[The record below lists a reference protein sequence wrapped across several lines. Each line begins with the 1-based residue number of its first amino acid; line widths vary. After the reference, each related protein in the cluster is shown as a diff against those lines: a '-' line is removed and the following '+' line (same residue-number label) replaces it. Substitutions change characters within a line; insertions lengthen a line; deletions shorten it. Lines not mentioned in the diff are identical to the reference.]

1 LIERREVTAS
11 IAHHD
16 AVGGYFRPSPHAVLL
31 SPELALVDPDLA
43 AAARALLPEPLVVR
57 PAHIRQVRHRPRLS
71 WRLERRDL
79 AIAVIGLLAG
89 VAMGAAVTLA
99 GDRAG
104 SEPRQPAVTP
114 AATSPARVPL
124 TIRWAPGSAASYFD
138 FVLWRDGAR
147 VLDAWPTTAH
157 TVIPAAWSY
166 RGKRYEL
173 TRGRYAWFVYP
184 GVGRRSEAR
193 YGPLTANG
201 QFTVTGR

>member
-1 LIERREVTAS
+1 LIERREGAVST
-11 IAHHD
+11 AHHD
-16 AVGGYFRPSPHAVLL
+16 AVGGYFRPSPHAALL

-43 AAARALLPEPLVVR
+43 AAARALLPEPLLIRPPHTRHVR
-57 PAHIRQVRHRPRLS
+57 RRAVRS

-79 AIAVIGLLAG
+79 TIAIVGLLVG
-89 VAMGAAVTLA
+89 VAMGAVVTRA

-104 SEPRQPAVTP
+104 GEAREPAVTP
-114 AATSPARVPL
+114 AATSPARAPL
-124 TIRWAPGSAASYFD
+124 TIRWTPSTAASYFD

-157 TVIPAAWSY
+157 TVVPAVWSY

-193 YGPLTANG
+193 YGPLTAKG